1 MIKGN
6 SQLGNCVDSRT
17 IKYFDVEDGSNIIA
31 AFEDAKSKGF
41 FKNIKSLEQIESNLT
56 LEKIKR
62 DLGED
67 RFERLQQMINDPIID
82 PEGYI

>member
-31 AFEDAKSKGF
+31 AFEDAKSKG
-41 FKNIKSLEQIESNLT
+41 
-56 LEKIKR
+56 
-62 DLGED
+62 
-67 RFERLQQMINDPIID
+67 
-82 PEGYI
+82 EGGHTSSA